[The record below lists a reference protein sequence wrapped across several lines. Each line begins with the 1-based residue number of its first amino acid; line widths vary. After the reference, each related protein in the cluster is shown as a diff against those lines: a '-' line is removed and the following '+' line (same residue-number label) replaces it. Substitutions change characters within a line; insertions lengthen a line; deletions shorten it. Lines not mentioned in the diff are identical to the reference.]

1 MEKTELRATMR
12 RTLKELSFEQVRLY
26 SGAACARVIQHPAF
40 LRAET
45 VFLYA
50 AMPQEADPS
59 AIAAYALQTGKR
71 VAYPYCVDATQI
83 VAMQPNTPYD
93 LERGAYGI
101 FAPVPER
108 SGIIPPQE
116 VDFVLISGLAFDSHG
131 GRLGRGAGFYDRY
144 LSSTPAF
151 RAGFCFSMQ
160 LVSDVPMQPHDLF
173 MDAVFTNDTVYT
185 VSSK

>member
-1 MEKTELRATMR
+1 MEKAELRVQMR
-12 RTLKELSFEQVRLY
+12 RTLKELPLEQVRLY
-26 SGAACARVIQHPAF
+26 SDAACGHVMRHPAF

-50 AMPQEADPS
+50 AMPQEADPNS
-59 AIAAYALQTGKR
+59 LAAYALEMGKR
-71 VAYPYCVDATQI
+71 VAYPYCVDSTQI

-108 SGIIPPQE
+108 SIIIPPQE
-116 VDFVLISGLAFDSHG
+116 VEFVLVSGLAFDASG
-131 GRLGRGAGFYDRY
+131 GRMGRGAGFYDRY
-144 LSSTPAF
+144 LSGTPAF

-173 MDAVFTNDTVYT
+173 MDAVFTNDRVYT
-185 VSSK
+185 VSSR